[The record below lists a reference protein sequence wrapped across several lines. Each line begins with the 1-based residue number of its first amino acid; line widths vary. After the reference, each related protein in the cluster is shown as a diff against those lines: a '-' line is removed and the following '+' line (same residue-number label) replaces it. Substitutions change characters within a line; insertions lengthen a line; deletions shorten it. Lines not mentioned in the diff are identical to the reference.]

1 MPARSEKLYHE
12 VLKEKVAELNGRY
25 MESSNALTLVLR
37 LQQMTSG
44 YLKVEDF
51 ETKEKSIINIDHARR
66 EEFLELVEQ
75 FPENE
80 PLVVFAAYTKD
91 LKNIRLMCKQSGIS
105 YSELSG
111 RKDTLD
117 DWKAGKT
124 RVIGVQYSSGSESID
139 LTRARYCIYYSLPRR
154 LALYDQSRKRIHRP
168 GQERPVYYYHMIAK
182 MRRGKSI
189 DEKMVESLHAK
200 KKIVDYVMKE
210 GWE

>member
-1 MPARSEKLYHE
+1 M
-12 VLKEKVAELNGRY
+12 
-25 MESSNALTLVLR
+25 
-37 LQQMTSG
+37 
-44 YLKVEDF
+44 
-51 ETKEKSIINIDHARR
+51 
-66 EEFLELVEQ
+66 
-75 FPENE
+75 
-80 PLVVFAAYTKD
+80 
-91 LKNIRLMCKQSGIS
+91 KNIRLMCRQNGIS

-182 MRRGKSI
+182 LRRGKSI
-189 DEKMVESLHAK
+189 DEKMVESLHEK